1 MTRPTWPSTWTS
13 RLRVTLALALV
24 ALVAARRRTPDLLE
38 LAGLALV
45 AYGVG
50 LIYLP
55 AALILAGI
63 VLVLVANRPR
73 GGR

>member
-1 MTRPTWPSTWTS
+1 MTRPTWPISPS
-13 RLRVTLALALV
+13 RLRVPLALALV

-55 AALILAGI
+55 LAPILAGI
-63 VLVLVANRPR
+63 VLILVANRPE

>member
-13 RLRVTLALALV
+13 RLRVPLALALV
-24 ALVAARRRTPDLLE
+24 ALVAARRRTTDLLE

>member
-13 RLRVTLALALV
+13 RLRVPLALALV
-24 ALVAARRRTPDLLE
+24 ALVAARRELLE
-38 LAGLALV
+38 YAGLLLL

-55 AALILAGI
+55 LAPILAGI
-63 VLVLVANRPR
+63 VLVLVANRPE